1 MEVRSGE
8 TSAKVGGK
16 VDRQRLG
23 ISKGMVL
30 KIGITWLCII
40 LLAVFFIA
48 MKSGDD
54 PITMSILPEV
64 PRENEPIVVTFDLS
78 NATDL
83 LTTTSYQ
90 LYVNGRLV
98 ETGSATI
105 TPQSSTR
112 HQYAYKN
119 SLKRGEQVNFLLKT
133 SSETGNSVEAIS
145 LPAYPPQLM
154 SSFVSFAAFSTSVM
168 SSMISMEY
176 FTNTFGTNEGI
187 NTGIIISAILIILMV
202 FLELAQARPVSS
214 RISILDRYKFNFN
227 NLATILFIVFIG
239 IVFTR
244 IVMIISTG

>member
-1 MEVRSGE
+1 M
-8 TSAKVGGK
+8 
-16 VDRQRLG
+16 DRQRASIPKG
-23 ISKGMVL
+23 IVF
-30 KIGITWLCII
+30 KISITWLCII

-48 MKSGDD
+48 IKSGDD

-64 PRENEPIVVTFDLS
+64 PRENEPIVVTFDIS
-78 NATDL
+78 NVTDL
-83 LTTTSYQ
+83 PATTSYQ

-98 ETGSATI
+98 ESGSVTV

-112 HQYAYKN
+112 HQYAYEN
-119 SLKRGEQVNFLLKT
+119 SLKRGEQVNFLLET
-133 SSETGNSVEAIS
+133 SSESGNSVEAIS

-176 FTNTFGTNEGI
+176 FTNTFGGTAGI

-202 FLELAQARPVSS
+202 FLELVQASPVSR

-227 NLATILFIVFIG
+227 NLATILFIVFVG
-239 IVFTR
+239 MVFTR